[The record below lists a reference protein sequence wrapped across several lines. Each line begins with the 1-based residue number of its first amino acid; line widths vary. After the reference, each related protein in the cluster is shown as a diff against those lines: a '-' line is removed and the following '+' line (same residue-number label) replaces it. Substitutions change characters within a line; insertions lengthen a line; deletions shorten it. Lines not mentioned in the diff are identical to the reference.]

1 MPASSRASRAVTEV
15 LNESGVV
22 SLHPCSSRSVT
33 ITHCA
38 VDHVE
43 ATLPLVQSQHKVGT
57 AAAREVLRPPFNVED
72 AVGSSATYRCKD
84 AEPAINQIEVVP
96 IWEDRVVVRG
106 PRQALVGEGRIS
118 SQELGIP
125 VGR

>member
-1 MPASSRASRAVTEV
+1 MPTSSSATRAVAEV

-43 ATLPLVQSQHKVGT
+43 ATLPLVQSQLKVGT

-72 AVGSSATYRCKD
+72 AVRSSATYRCKD
-84 AEPAINQIEVVP
+84 AEPAINQIEIVP
-96 IWEDRVVVRG
+96 IREDRVVMGG
-106 PRQALVGEGRIS
+106 PRQALVGEGGIG
-118 SQELGIP
+118 SQELGVT